1 MNRLKSL
8 RLVLLVLIIVSCNS
22 TTNKKATI
30 ETNENGVAILS
41 DEQIED
47 IEPFARKQSF
57 SNSRFFNDFLIVI

>member
-30 ETNENGVAILS
+30 QTNENGVAILS

>member
-22 TTNKKATI
+22 ITNKKATI
-30 ETNENGVAILS
+30 ETDENGVAILS
-41 DEQIED
+41 NEQIED